1 MEVNTMATM
10 TMERTATAIE
20 PKIKMAMENIGLGER
35 ADELLDEIEFD
46 RRLEISL
53 AQADRGEGTPAEE
66 VEKRIKEKFA
76 NGYFSKENA
85 RKRIEERMNN
95 GR

>member
-1 MEVNTMATM
+1 MATM
-10 TMERTATAIE
+10 TMERKATAIK
-20 PKIKMAMENIGLGER
+20 PNIKMAMENIGLGER
-35 ADELLDEIEFD
+35 AEDLLNMLEEMEFD

-76 NGYFSKENA
+76 NGYFTRENA
-85 RKRIEERMNN
+85 KKRIEERMNN